1 MFAHG
6 DGGTGAPVFA
16 QGEGG
21 TGAPVLAINQ
31 GDGGTGAPVLAI
43 PGLALTVKF
52 RTAIAVTKTNNTS
65 AMTFTHLFMR
75 TP

>member
-6 DGGTGAPVFA
+6 DGGTGAPVF
-16 QGEGG
+16 
-21 TGAPVLAINQ
+21 AINQ

-43 PGLALTVKF
+43 AGLALTVKF
-52 RTAIAVTKTNNTS
+52 RTATAITSTNSTN
-65 AMTFTHLFMR
+65 AMVFTHLFMK